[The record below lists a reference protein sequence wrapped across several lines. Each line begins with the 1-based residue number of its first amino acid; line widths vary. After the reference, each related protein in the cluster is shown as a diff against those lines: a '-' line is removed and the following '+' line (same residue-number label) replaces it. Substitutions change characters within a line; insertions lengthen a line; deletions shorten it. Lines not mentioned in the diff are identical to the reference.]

1 VIYRKKKGKKLKS
14 KKSEA
19 SKVIKEK
26 WFLSSDKEI
35 LLTEL
40 RQFEYLNEVVDKKL
54 SKIRLRKPI
63 PLLRVMSRTQL
74 NTVKRKRETLT
85 FQITLILVQRA
96 KVENLRKRRR
106 KQNQV

>member
-1 VIYRKKKGKKLKS
+1 M
-14 KKSEA
+14 
-19 SKVIKEK
+19 
-26 WFLSSDKEI
+26 
-35 LLTEL
+35 
-40 RQFEYLNEVVDKKL
+40 RQFEYLYAVVDKKL